1 MHDLTLPEK
10 IWQRAC
16 GNGPASPGTGD
27 TALMAMLTF
36 HGLVM
41 NMGALHAIQ
50 CLTADQ
56 VAASR
61 AGYRYF
67 GFGNIAGII
76 GAGQHAIAQELDEGE
91 LEEML
96 EEAYG
101 AIIDDDGVLLKAFE
115 AHYAHAPA
123 DYAPLPDGAGQHV

>member
-27 TALMAMLTF
+27 IALMAMLTF

-41 NMGALHAIQ
+41 NMGALHAIK
-50 CLTADQ
+50 CLNAEQ

-91 LEEML
+91 LEETL

-101 AIIDDDGVLLKAFE
+101 AIIEEDAVLMKAFE
-115 AHYAHAPA
+115 EHHALRPS
-123 DYAPLPDGAGQHV
+123 DYAAITAS

>member
-27 TALMAMLTF
+27 IALMAMLTF

-41 NMGALHAIQ
+41 NMGALHAIE
-50 CLTADQ
+50 CLNAEQ

-67 GFGNIAGII
+67 GFGNIAGVI
-76 GAGQHAIAQELDEGE
+76 GAGQHAIAQGLDESE
-91 LEEML
+91 LEETL

-101 AIIDDDGVLLKAFE
+101 AIIEEDGVLLKAFE
-115 AHYAHAPA
+115 AHFAQAPA
-123 DYAPLPDGAGQHV
+123 DYAPLAQGI

>member
-1 MHDLTLPEK
+1 MSALTIPEQ

-16 GNGPASPGTGD
+16 GNGPAAPGIGD

-41 NMGALHAIQ
+41 NMGTLHAIT
-50 CLTADQ
+50 CLTDDQ

-67 GFGNIAGII
+67 GFGNVAGVI
-76 GAGQHAIAQELDEGE
+76 GAGQHAIAQGLDPEE
-91 LEEML
+91 LEDML
-96 EEAYG
+96 EQAYS
-101 AIIDDDGVLLKAFE
+101 AIIDEDGVLMRAFE
-115 AHYAHAPA
+115 EHYRSHPIS
-123 DYAPLPDGAGQHV
+123 YAPFCD